1 MREEA
6 NGMETV
12 ATLLRDH
19 DVIRDDEVWVHGMWT
34 PGKWWA
40 CIKARLRGR
49 KLVRMTHGSL
59 SPVYLKY
66 GKLKKWLVGTFIE
79 RPLFSLSDRV
89 AVTGPWEETWCR
101 NWGLKGPFQTIDVKS
116 FFKFPSPSERQPKSM
131 VKNRPL
137 RVLFLGR
144 RHPLKGIEFLERAV
158 DDLNREKG
166 SDSLVQLQIVSD
178 HIGEELEN
186 DWSWVDVLVLPTLS
200 ENFGLVVAE
209 ALERGKRVIT
219 TDGAPAWEDQ
229 PGVVYLKG
237 YRDGADERRVELL
250 RQAIGK
256 ECRNA

>member
-1 MREEA
+1 MRQEA

-19 DVIRDDEVWVHGMWT
+19 GIIRDDEVWVHGMWT

-79 RPLFSLSDRV
+79 RPLFCLSDRV
-89 AVTGPWEETWCR
+89 VVTGSWEESWCR
-101 NWGLKGPFQTIDVKS
+101 DWGLKGPFQTIDVKS
-116 FFKFPSPSERQPKSM
+116 FFKFPSPSVQQSRSVAANP
-131 VKNRPL
+131 PL
-137 RVLFLGR
+137 HVLFLGR
-144 RHPLKGIEFLERAV
+144 RHPLKGVVFLERAV
-158 DDLNREKG
+158 EELNCKK
-166 SDSLVQLQIVSD
+166 SANALVQLRIVSD
-178 HIGEELEN
+178 HVGEELEN
-186 DWSWVDVLVLPTLS
+186 DWDWADVLVLPTLS

-237 YRDGADERRVELL
+237 YRDGTDRERVQLL
-250 RQAIGK
+250 R
-256 ECRNA
+256 NALVQLRG